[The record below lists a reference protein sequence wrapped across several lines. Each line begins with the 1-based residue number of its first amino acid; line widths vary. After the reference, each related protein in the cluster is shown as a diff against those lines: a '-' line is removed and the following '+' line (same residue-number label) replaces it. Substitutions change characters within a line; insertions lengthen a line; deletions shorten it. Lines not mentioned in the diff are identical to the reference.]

1 MGFQIQLCYYYVFAE
16 SLTETNSTF
25 GGEQTDNETWIL
37 IVRLPNASR
46 YQRQS
51 NVTPDMGKNLDL
63 ANSRKL
69 NNK

>member
-1 MGFQIQLCYYYVFAE
+1 
-16 SLTETNSTF
+16 
-25 GGEQTDNETWIL
+25 
-37 IVRLPNASR
+37 VRLPNASR